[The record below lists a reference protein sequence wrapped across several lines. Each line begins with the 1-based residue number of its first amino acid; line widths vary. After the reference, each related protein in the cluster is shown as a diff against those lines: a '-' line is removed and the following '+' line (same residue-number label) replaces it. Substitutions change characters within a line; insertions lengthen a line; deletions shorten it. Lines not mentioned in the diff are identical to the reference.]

1 MSNASQK
8 QVVIVQ
14 IPKSPMLAAVL
25 GFFFGPLG
33 LLYASLRSAILM
45 FFVNA
50 VVAVFTAGIGLVLT
64 WPLCAIVGW
73 SAASAANKK
82 MTAETS

>member
-1 MSNASQK
+1 MTNVPQR

-45 FFVNA
+45 FFVNII
-50 VVAVFTAGIGLVLT
+50 VAVFTAGIGLFLT
-64 WPLCAIVGW
+64 WPVCAIVGW

-82 MTAETS
+82 MMAG